1 MITPTGNYI
10 ANATAS
16 SKTVNMVFT
25 DRATSS
31 PQSFDSSTDFQSA
44 EYSNVGAWFY
54 TGLKTIK
61 AKLIGDWSIANGRTY
76 GVYLG
81 IQRPDTLAFDYIRLG
96 EFLVDNVAVDVD
108 ANQSTITMY
117 DGMYTA
123 SKTAYDLTDDQ
134 FISPITLQAL
144 ATLVSSKFEWALDQN
159 FNTLPN
165 YDKTIS
171 ENLWKNIANTK
182 YRDVINEIAQ
192 ATGTTAILRYDD
204 TTPTNEP
211 ILSFVPYDLNAE
223 VMTKA
228 NLIKFKVGKHY
239 GNLNQITTSRMPQD
253 DNILVGNET
262 DITANGIT
270 NYSFVNNEIMDDDRS
285 SYLAE
290 LYPALIGTTPFIKI
304 DEITLETEGHG
315 WYEIGDVFT
324 TTIDAVD
331 YHPMVQEHTM
341 KITGGIT
348 ETIISVIPTQ
358 DMIDRQTAG
367 GIIKSIYNTEIK
379 VDKQEQE
386 INSIVSQVDTL
397 DDVVSSNYT
406 EINQTINNI
415 TQTIQATGGN
425 NLIQNSVGYA
435 TDTDNAITYWDYVGT
450 GGFST
455 NTSPESMSYGAISGM
470 QINMTGDGTLTQRV
484 IVQANGTYSFGFRAK
499 KNATGSAI
507 VHLSNNTDDF
517 TISLDASTAYLWNE
531 QSLVGI
537 TPTTGYLDIVIEAD
551 DPDGFSITDMRLVTG
566 DALTQWTQASGEIL
580 NTQVALNNEGIK
592 VKSNVYAGDFVQIT
606 PLEFAGYS
614 TASGTQEKVF
624 SLNRDTTELSKLSVE
639 GQITMPPIK
648 VVPITTGTAQG
659 WAFVKIG

>member
-1 MITPTGNYI
+1 MITPTGNYVT
-10 ANATAS
+10 NATAS
-16 SKTVNMVFT
+16 SKTVKMLFT
-25 DRATSS
+25 DRAVSS

-44 EYSNVGAWFY
+44 EYSNVGAWFN

-61 AKLIGDWSIANGRTY
+61 AKLLGDWSIANGRTY

-81 IQRPDTLAFDYIRLG
+81 IQRPDTGAFDYIRLG

-108 ANQSTITMY
+108 ANQTTITMY

-134 FISPITLQAL
+134 FTSPITLQAL
-144 ATLVSSKFEWALDQN
+144 ATLVSSKFEWALDPA

-165 YDKTIS
+165 YDQLIS
-171 ENLWKNIANTK
+171 QNLWKNIANTK

-228 NLIKFKVGKHY
+228 NLIKFKIGKHF
-239 GNLNQITTSRMPQD
+239 GNLNQITASRMPQN
-253 DNILVGNET
+253 DNILVGDET
-262 DITANGIT
+262 DITTNGVT
-270 NYSFVNNEIMDDDRS
+270 NYSFVNNQIMDDDRTA
-285 SYLAE
+285 YLNE
-290 LYPALIGTTPFIKI
+290 LYTALINDDPFIKV

-331 YHPMVQEHTM
+331 YFPMVVEHTM
-341 KITGGIT
+341 KIAGGIT
-348 ETIISVIPTQ
+348 ETIISTIPSQ
-358 DMIDRQTAG
+358 DTIDRQTAG
-367 GIIKSIYNTEIK
+367 GIIKHIYNTEIK

-386 INSIVSQVDTL
+386 ITSVVSELATL
-397 DDVVSSNYT
+397 DDTVLANYT
-406 EINQTINNI
+406 EINQTIDTIN
-415 TQTIQATGGN
+415 QTIQTTGGN

-435 TDTDNAITYWDYVGT
+435 TETNGDITYWLYAGT

-455 NTSPESMSYGAISGM
+455 NTSPESMSYGAVSGM

-484 IVQANGTYSFGFRAK
+484 NVQAGGKYSFGFRAK
-499 KNATGSAI
+499 KNATGSVI
-507 VHLSNNTDDF
+507 VHLTNDLDDF

-531 QSLVGI
+531 QSLVAI
-537 TPTTGYLDIVIEAD
+537 QPTMGYLDVVIETTS
-551 DPDGFSITDMRLVTG
+551 PDSFAITDMRLVTG
-566 DALTQWTQASGEIL
+566 DTLTQWTQASGEIL
-580 NTQVALNNEGIK
+580 NTQVSLNNEGIK

-614 TASGTQEKVF
+614 TTSGTQEKVF

-659 WAFVKIG
+659 WAFVKVS